1 MHTLLAVIMAFLRL
15 LKALCSLLT
24 RENETK
30 LSACKIVKFLSSI
43 LSLPFP
49 TAEEIGASACY
60 NSSLCLLKLPSSSY
74 YTHGFISVLIL
85 LKSLGVNDIRRP
97 PWDALN
103 CLTSDFG
110 SRELFL
116 GTLLHHM

>member
-1 MHTLLAVIMAFLRL
+1 MHTLLAVFVAFLRL

-30 LSACKIVKFLSSI
+30 LSACKIAKFLSSI
-43 LSLPFP
+43 LSPPFP
-49 TAEEIGASACY
+49 TTEEIGASACY

-85 LKSLGVNDIRRP
+85 LKSLGVNDICRP
-97 PWDALN
+97 PWEALN

-110 SRELFL
+110 PRELFL
-116 GTLLHHM
+116 GTFLHHM